1 MSEIVNRIETGEGI
15 LGMQRPFVYFGYG
28 LESVPE
34 VMDTILGRSVTT
46 ELGVTAIKLQLCVQE
61 IDQVPD
67 VPADAFG
74 GKSPQAI
81 LSETWQRFTDT
92 PFSSYVLKE
101 TENRGDIVAGTLYEL
116 DVEDMLRLNHWDLAA
131 QPERATSGSHPFTY
145 PGWRYLNR
153 LVELADGRQV
163 QTLTVYPEQEVDRVV
178 PGTDYDPFLN
188 DTAVTMQVIRETM
201 DQFGQ

>member
-1 MSEIVNRIETGEGI
+1 MSEIVNRIETGSGI

-34 VMDTILGRSVTT
+34 VMDTILGRSVTA
-46 ELGVTAIKLQLCVQE
+46 EFGVTAIKQQLCVQE

-67 VPADAFG
+67 VPAGAFG

-81 LSETWQRFTDT
+81 LSETWQRFTDS

-101 TENRGDIVAGTLYEL
+101 TENRGDIVAGTLYKL
-116 DVEDMLRLNHWDLAA
+116 DVEDMLRVNHWDLTA
-131 QPERATSGSHPFTY
+131 QPVQATSGSHSSTY
-145 PGWRYLNR
+145 PGWRYLNP

-178 PGTDYDPFLN
+178 PGTDYDPFIN
-188 DTAVTMQVIRETM
+188 DEAVTMQVVRETM
-201 DQFGQ
+201 DQLDQ